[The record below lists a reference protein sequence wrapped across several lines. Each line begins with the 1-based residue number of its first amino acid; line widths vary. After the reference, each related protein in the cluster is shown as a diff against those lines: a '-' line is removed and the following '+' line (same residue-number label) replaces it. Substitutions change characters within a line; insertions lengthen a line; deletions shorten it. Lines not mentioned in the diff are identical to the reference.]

1 VVEVML
7 SCIVS
12 SVKEVF
18 SGLAEKTSLSSFVSD
33 LSQSVWHGR
42 PYKLICNI
50 VNWVH

>member
-1 VVEVML
+1 MVEVRL

-33 LSQSVWHGR
+33 LKQSVWHGGS
-42 PYKLICNI
+42 YKLICSI
-50 VNWVH
+50 VS